1 MSEPLL
7 RISLHYKVIGVI
19 VRMSKSLEYL
29 LQIEPKCNQFK
40 KFGLGQWTP
49 MRDITPSPASGGRV
63 KWPNPF
69 CEQESGPFPLYKWDA
84 AHLAR
89 LIQIMIG

>member
-1 MSEPLL
+1 
-7 RISLHYKVIGVI
+7 
-19 VRMSKSLEYL
+19 MSKSPEYL
-29 LQIEPKCNQFK
+29 LQIEPKCTSSQNL
-40 KFGLGQWTP
+40 GLGQWTP

-63 KWPNPF
+63 KCPNPF
-69 CEQESGPFPLYKWDA
+69 CEHKSGPFPLYKWDA